1 MDKLLSIKYWY
12 LIPLTYIGIFWNQYF
27 GSEIVVYGIFLFGLI
42 LSVKSLSEGTLYFI
56 IVLLLF
62 DDFPFQAKENQ
73 IFNSIYTATIF
84 GQTISKLLSLWLF
97 GLIVLKSFQIK
108 KIIIGNLFSKIFLSL
123 MIISLIVGI
132 SSLNYKYAGS
142 FINDFRFFFN
152 YIVGFG
158 IVVYLLAEKDYF
170 KAIFPLMT
178 LIFLS
183 KIIVLTGT
191 TIILSNFGS
200 ILTIKAGTGSYL
212 IIFVVCYLLYLLTER
227 RYILYT
233 SIGLFLTLGFLVL
246 SASRGRIVITGLV
259 IVLYIL
265 TIRKTKYIPIIIAF
279 TGIAIVGIFFIN
291 PSLIDYLMW
300 KITSF
305 TPQKGSGQSSY
316 VRFVEISNILHQ
328 NFTSVKSFFFGNGLG
343 GFWDSKYLEYPF
355 DLKNTSSYPEE
366 WILRDRYFKPHGIVQ
381 FLLLK
386 IGFIG
391 TLSFYGS
398 ILYLYIKNF
407 TKYKTNNLINK
418 ESAAYV
424 TIILVGLLPFYLIA
438 FSAKLQLLGGVMVGI
453 CYCYT
458 KALKIE

>member
-1 MDKLLSIKYWY
+1 MGKLLSIKYWY
-12 LIPLTYIGIFWNQYF
+12 LIPLIYLGIFWNQYF
-27 GSEIVVYGIFLFGLI
+27 GSEIVVYTIFLFGIL

-73 IFNSIYTATIF
+73 IFNSIYTAKIF
-84 GQTISKLLSLWLF
+84 GQTITKLLSLWLF
-97 GLIVLKSFQIK
+97 GLIVLKSFQTK

-123 MIISLIVGI
+123 MIIGIIVGI
-132 SSLNYKYAGS
+132 SSLNYKYAES

-158 IVVYLLAEKDYF
+158 IVVYLLSEKKYF
-170 KAIFPLMT
+170 KSIFPLMT

-183 KIIVLTGT
+183 KTIVLTGT
-191 TIILSNFGS
+191 AIILSNFGS

-227 RYILYT
+227 KYILYT

-259 IVLYIL
+259 IILYIL

-279 TGIAIVGIFFIN
+279 TGIATIGIFFIN

-316 VRFVEISNILHQ
+316 VRFVEVSNILHQ
-328 NFTSVKSFFFGNGLG
+328 NFTSLKSFFFGNGLG
-343 GFWDSKYLEYPF
+343 GYWDSKYFEYPF

-386 IGFIG
+386 VGFIG
-391 TLSFYGS
+391 TLTFYGS
-398 ILYLYIKNF
+398 CIYIFIKNF
-407 TKYKTNNLINK
+407 INFHKNQLLSK
-418 ESAAYV
+418 ESTAFVA
-424 TIILVGLLPFYLIA
+424 IIGAGLLPFYLIA
-438 FSAKLQLLGGVMVGI
+438 FSAKLQLLGGVIVGI
-453 CYCYT
+453 YYCYS
-458 KALKIE
+458 KILKIE